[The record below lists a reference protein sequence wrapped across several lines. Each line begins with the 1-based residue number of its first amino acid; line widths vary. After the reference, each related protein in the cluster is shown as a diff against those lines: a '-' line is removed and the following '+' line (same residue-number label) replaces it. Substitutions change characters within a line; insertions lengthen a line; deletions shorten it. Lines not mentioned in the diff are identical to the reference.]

1 MAQNEGSSESEQTL
15 AAQVAH
21 IMTMNNKQ
29 LCQTWKELLGKE
41 APALHTKILRQ
52 RLVWKVQEQ
61 ALGGLS
67 DLTKK
72 RLLQVKQSILKDK
85 KTPKNKTC
93 QLPNG
98 TRLMREYLHEEH
110 EVVVTQEGFEYR
122 GQLYKSLTAIAKVIT
137 GSQWNGPAFFGLR
150 KEQQQKSNR
159 RRKKK

>member
-1 MAQNEGSSESEQTL
+1 MEKSDSEQTL
-15 AAQVAH
+15 AAQVAK

-29 LCQTWKELLGKE
+29 LCQTWKELLNSE
-41 APALHTKILRQ
+41 PPQLHTKILRQ
-52 RLVWKVQEQ
+52 RLAWKVQEQ

-72 RLLQVKQSILKDK
+72 RLLQVKQSILKNK

-98 TRLMREYLHEEH
+98 TRLMREYAHEEH

-122 GQLYKSLTAIAKVIT
+122 GQLYKSLTGIAKVIT

-150 KEQQQKSNR
+150 KEQQSQ
-159 RRKKK
+159 RRKRK